1 MTSTNAVQGLRDGE
15 TMEIVTEGKAGMKSS
30 QWIKPDKTYLFQFPV
45 EIWTENKPTCWDD
58 KQECCYEIVL

>member
-1 MTSTNAVQGLRDGE
+1 
-15 TMEIVTEGKAGMKSS
+15 MEIVTEGKAGMKSS